1 MNLKEFQTY
10 ILPHKNKLYRFAM
23 SIVGN
28 AVEAEDVVQEVFIK
42 IWQNREKL
50 NSLKSVEAWSM
61 KLTKNLSIDKLRSK
75 HRRTD
80 GLESTLSISSSDQT
94 PDKAAEMNDTMSRIK
109 NLMLSLPD
117 KQRQVLQL
125 RDIEGMSYDEIS
137 KILDLPLNQVKV
149 NLFRARKLIRAKLI
163 KSESYGL

>member
-1 MNLKEFQTY
+1 MNLKEFQTH

-28 AVEAEDVVQEVFIK
+28 TVEAEDVVQEVFIK
-42 IWQNREKL
+42 IWQNREKV

-80 GLESTLSISSSDQT
+80 GLEKTLSISSSDQT
-94 PDKAAEMNDTMSRIK
+94 PDKAVEMKDTMSRIK
-109 NLMLSLPD
+109 KLMLSLPD
-117 KQRQVLQL
+117 KQRLILQL
-125 RDIEGMSYDEIS
+125 RDIERMSYDEIS
-137 KILDLPLNQVKV
+137 KIMDLPLNQVKV
-149 NLFRARKLIRAKLI
+149 NLFRARKQIRAKLI

>member
-109 NLMLSLPD
+109 NLMLSLPE

-125 RDIEGMSYDEIS
+125 RDIEGMSYEEIS

>member
-1 MNLKEFQTY
+1 MNLKEFQTH

-109 NLMLSLPD
+109 NLMLSLPE